1 MPFRGGYDFFHAKK
15 QRILQTS
22 STLKTDSQIW
32 NLHTIETVKWK
43 VTSWMWPNHFFA
55 LLLDLQKFTFW
66 KMPKIFSYWT
76 DTFRMLPNE
85 VHYKKDAKYKLTQ
98 QMESQSIPGIL
109 KVSWP
114 LVRDL
119 IPHFFLNE

>member
-1 MPFRGGYDFFHAKK
+1 MESDLLNVTESFSCIAFRPSEVH
-15 QRILQTS
+15 
-22 STLKTDSQIW
+22 
-32 NLHTIETVKWK
+32 
-43 VTSWMWPNHFFA
+43 
-55 LLLDLQKFTFW
+55 LL

-98 QMESQSIPGIL
+98 PMESQSIPGIL

-119 IPHFFLNE
+119 YSTFLFEWVAHWKFLLQCLTVSVNSYSKSGTPGDQKSCVGWSK